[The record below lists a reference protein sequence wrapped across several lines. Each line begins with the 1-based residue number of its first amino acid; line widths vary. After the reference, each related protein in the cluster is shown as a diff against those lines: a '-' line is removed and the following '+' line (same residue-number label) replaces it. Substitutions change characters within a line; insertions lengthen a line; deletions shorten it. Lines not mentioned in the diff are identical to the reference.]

1 MTQLFD
7 LLPDRLFSP
16 LASANRRTYGAL
28 LLDLYPLFFD
38 QIHADV
44 FPSRE
49 TVRHEIEER
58 LAVMAVAWQEEAEL
72 NPVPLVGATLAA
84 CSSSSAISPPGISA
98 PAIRSSA
105 VSAAVVPPA
114 AAETTV
120 IFASTSLSPS
130 TPLSEHEASPAAQ
143 VYRRLRDAGW
153 IEEEQDGYRVRVTVP
168 PAVGTLW
175 ASLVEIARPD
185 RVFYGGMVLS
195 IFNNVQKAWEEP
207 AAQVLALRQA
217 AREARRFLQH
227 LNTMIYGL
235 KGLLGEISGCED
247 HRLILSRFFE
257 DFVERIL
264 VQDYKRL
271 KTRNNPFRFRQQIL
285 QRVRELEYD
294 LERQQALVNGYLE
307 QTGEIDGEAARRAI
321 ADDIRQLRDVFE
333 RLDAHLE
340 RVDRFRARVE
350 RRVADT
356 VRYLDRTQPGQ
367 AARIAGLLRDLG
379 QHLAGVPD
387 EATPPFALPLID
399 VLPIGAQSLKAAP
412 RHRHPPQPRPLVSR
426 PVDPAVQARQQAL
439 RAYLD
444 RRRIDPRRIGLYLER
459 QLAGRGQVEG
469 AAMTITSVE
478 DFIAFTHVRHLN
490 YLPGA
495 GRLRLSYQVEA
506 REGVIDNDW
515 VRCPDFAVWRR
526 QADPLHLNKR
536 ES

>member
-7 LLPDRLFSP
+7 RLPDRLFSP

-38 QIHADV
+38 QIHADI

-58 LAVMAVAWQEEAEL
+58 LAVLAVAWQEEADAEITHAGAMGIAPA
-72 NPVPLVGATLAA
+72 NPMPGGSHLRAA
-84 CSSSSAISPPGISA
+84 IPFPSAIGSA
-98 PAIRSSA
+98 SGAIA
-105 VSAAVVPPA
+105 
-114 AAETTV
+114 
-120 IFASTSLSPS
+120 TSGGD
-130 TPLSEHEASPAAQ
+130 HEASPAAQ

-153 IEEEQDGYRVRVTVP
+153 FEEEQDGYRVWVTVP

-175 ASLVEIARPD
+175 ASLMEIARPD

-227 LNTMIYGL
+227 LSTLIQGL
-235 KGLLGEISGCED
+235 KGLHAEISGCDD

-257 DFVERIL
+257 DFVARIL

-285 QRVRELEYD
+285 LRVRELEYD
-294 LERQQALVNGYLE
+294 LDRQRALVSGYLE
-307 QTGEIDGEAARRAI
+307 QTGEADGEAARRAI
-321 ADDIRQLRDVFE
+321 AEDLRQLREVFE
-333 RLDAHLE
+333 RLDGHLE
-340 RVDRFRARVE
+340 RVDRFRARLE

-367 AARIAGLLRDLG
+367 AARLAGLLRDLG
-379 QHLAGVPD
+379 PGLAGLPD
-387 EATPPFALPLID
+387 EAATPLPPPLID
-399 VLPIGAQSLKAAP
+399 VLPIGPQSLREAP
-412 RHRHPPQPRPLVSR
+412 RHRHPPEPRPLVSR
-426 PVDPAVQARQQAL
+426 AVDPAVQARQQAL

-444 RRRIDPRRIGLYLER
+444 RRRIDPQLIDRYLER
-459 QLAGRGQVEG
+459 QLAGRPYAEG
-469 AAMTITSVE
+469 ATLTIASVE
-478 DFIAFTHVRHLN
+478 DFIAFTHARHLN

-495 GRLRLSYQVEA
+495 GRLRQTYRIEA
-506 REGVIDNDW
+506 REGLIDNDW
-515 VRCPDFAVWRR
+515 VRCPAFVVWRR
-526 QADPLHLNKR
+526 QPDDKPRQEPEARP
-536 ES
+536 